1 MPIKT
6 LPEEDRPRERL
17 FRDGAEALADAEL
30 LAIIIAVGNDRESS
44 KRLAERLLALGGL
57 RYLMDATVQEL
68 MEIRGIGKAKAAQI
82 KSAVE
87 LGLRLSAERVSLCRT
102 VIKTPDDA
110 ANLLMARMR
119 YGDREEFR
127 AILLNTKNQVLSI
140 QTVSIGTTNSSLAH
154 PREMLRAAL
163 KHGAVAVI
171 LAHNHPSGDLTPS
184 RDDISTTERLR
195 DVGDMLGI
203 EVLDHIIVGNN
214 RYLSF
219 REQGLL

>member
-1 MPIKT
+1 MIYNMPIKA

-17 FRDGAEALADAEL
+17 FRDGAEALSDAEL

-110 ANLLMARMR
+110 ANLLMTRMR

-140 QTVSIGTTNSSLAH
+140 QTVSIGTTS
-154 PREMLRAAL
+154 
-163 KHGAVAVI
+163 
-171 LAHNHPSGDLTPS
+171 
-184 RDDISTTERLR
+184 
-195 DVGDMLGI
+195 
-203 EVLDHIIVGNN
+203 
-214 RYLSF
+214 
-219 REQGLL
+219 